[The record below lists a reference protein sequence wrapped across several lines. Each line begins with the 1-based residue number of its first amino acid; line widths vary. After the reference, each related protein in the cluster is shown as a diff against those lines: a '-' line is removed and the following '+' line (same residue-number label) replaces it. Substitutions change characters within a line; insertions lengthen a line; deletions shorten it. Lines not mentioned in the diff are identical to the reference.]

1 MAHPHLLQM
10 SEVQPRFSER
20 PTVPD
25 AGTELEDRWA
35 KESTITYEGGYI
47 KSAYGNLVQTWNLSA
62 LPTTCTSIDVD
73 RKGYTVDRELTI
85 GMGSKSI
92 TYAPKTYKRY
102 PRRNGG
108 GAAGGDAMTFVTDVG
123 QYTARVSGDIQTL
136 ISWVCE
142 NKNVQFGTL
151 EIYTNRGAF
160 YGPFG
165 LSLES
170 D

>member
-1 MAHPHLLQM
+1 M
-10 SEVQPRFSER
+10 SEVTPYFAER

-35 KESTITYEGGYI
+35 KESTIAYEGGYI
-47 KSAYGNLVQTWNLSA
+47 KSAYGNLVQTWNLES
-62 LPTTCTSIDVD
+62 LTTTCSAISVD
-73 RKGYTVDRELTI
+73 RKSYSVNRTLTI
-85 GMGSKSI
+85 GGPSATVNYAAKS
-92 TYAPKTYKRY
+92 YNRY

-108 GAAGGDAMTFVTDVG
+108 GAAGGEAMTFVTDIG
-123 QYTARVSGDIQTL
+123 QYTARVSGDVQTL
-136 ISWVCE
+136 IKWVCD
-142 NKNVQFGTL
+142 NKDKQFGTL